1 MKSLIFFLY
10 YKGIKSDF
18 LFYENSN
25 MKILVLNAGS
35 SSLKYQLFDVDN
47 NFSVEAKWLAE
58 RIGIEWSIITHKD
71 KEWNKS
77 EFPRDLANHWEA
89 LKKILDILVSPEN
102 GAIKSL
108 DEIGVVGHRMVHGWE
123 KFHKSAL
130 VNDEIMQTLKDL
142 IPLAPLHNPANI
154 TGIEAVQQ
162 VLPNI
167 PNVVVFDTAFH
178 QSMDPEHF
186 LYPVPYEW
194 YEKYGVRRY
203 GFHGTSH
210 KYVYQEICKYLNND
224 KLKVITCHI
233 GNGGSITAIDAWKV
247 IETSMGFTPLPGI
260 MMGSRSWD
268 IDPSILEYICSKKW
282 VTISEATKELNKNSW
297 LLGISG
303 ISSDSR
309 DIEDAI
315 KEGNER
321 AKLTQ
326 NMYVQKIANYV
337 AMYNNMLNWADA
349 IVMTAGVWENSI
361 NTRKMICEKIA
372 SLGIKIDENKN
383 NFRWEFREISADDS
397 KIPVYVIPTNE
408 ELMIA
413 EETYES
419 VK

>member
-1 MKSLIFFLY
+1 
-10 YKGIKSDF
+10 
-18 LFYENSN
+18 

-35 SSLKYQLFDVDN
+35 SSLKYQLFDADN

-58 RIGIEWSIITHKD
+58 RIGIEWSTIGHKD
-71 KEWNKS
+71 KNWNKS
-77 EFPRDLANHWEA
+77 EFPGNLANHGEA
-89 LKKILDILVSPEN
+89 LKKILDILVSPEH
-102 GAIKSL
+102 GAIQSL
-108 DEIGVVGHRMVHGWE
+108 DEISVIGHRMVHGWE
-123 KFHKSAL
+123 KFHESAL
-130 VNDEIMQTLKDL
+130 VTPEIMQTIKEL

-162 VLPNI
+162 ILPNV

-210 KYVYQEICKYLNND
+210 KYVYQEICKHLNND

-233 GNGGSITAIDAWKV
+233 GNGGSITAVDAWKV

-268 IDPSILEYICSKKW
+268 IDPSILEYICNKKW
-282 VTISEATKELNKNSW
+282 ITISEATKELNKNSG
-297 LLGISG
+297 LLWISG

-315 KEGNER
+315 KEWNER

-326 NMYVQKIANYV
+326 NMYVQKIANYI
-337 AMYNNMLNWADA
+337 AMYNNMLGWADV
-349 IVMTAGVWENSI
+349 IVMTAWVGENSKS
-361 NTRKMICEKIA
+361 TRKEICEKIA
-372 SLGIKIDENKN
+372 SLGVKIDDNKN
-383 NFRWEFREISADDS
+383 DFRGEFREISADDS

-413 EETYES
+413 QDTYNL